1 MLYERGNTMP
11 KGSKELTDARKDEIV
26 NACEKL
32 YKTMSFKD
40 ITIKEIGAVTSFTR
54 TSIYNYFETKEEI
67 FLALLKREYEKLIE
81 SLNTLTEENVALSS
95 EELASALARIFEER
109 SLLLKLM
116 TMNNYDMEAC
126 SRPENL
132 AEFKESYGE
141 SLRALD
147 RCFSK
152 FTGYPKGEREE
163 LLYIFLPFVYGI
175 YPYAEVTEK
184 QRVAMTEAK
193 VPFVYH
199 SVYELT
205 YNCVKNL
212 LKGKGE

>member
-1 MLYERGNTMP
+1 MP

-26 NACEKL
+26 SACEKL
-32 YKTMSFKD
+32 YETMSFKD

-54 TSIYNYFETKEEI
+54 TSIYNYFQTKEEI
-67 FLALLKREYEKLIE
+67 FLALLKREYEKWIDDLNALIE
-81 SLNTLTEENVALSS
+81 KNENLSTEKFAEA
-95 EELASALARIFEER
+95 LASILENRR
-109 SLLLKLM
+109 LLLKLM
-116 TMNNYDMEAC
+116 TMNNYDMEEN

-132 AEFKESYGE
+132 AEFKEAYGE
-141 SLRALD
+141 SIRTLD
-147 RCFSK
+147 SCFAK
-152 FTGYPKGEREE
+152 FTHLGEAERKE

-184 QRVAMTEAK
+184 QRAAMTYSG

-199 SVYELT
+199 SIYELV